1 MVRRKDAELAIPNT
15 NFPLIPLFFNVNMI
29 IDSSETHIAM
39 VRRKDAEL
47 TIPNTTLPLI
57 IKRG

>member
-1 MVRRKDAELAIPNT
+1 
-15 NFPLIPLFFNVNMI
+15 MI

-47 TIPNTTLPLI
+47 TIPNTTLSLI